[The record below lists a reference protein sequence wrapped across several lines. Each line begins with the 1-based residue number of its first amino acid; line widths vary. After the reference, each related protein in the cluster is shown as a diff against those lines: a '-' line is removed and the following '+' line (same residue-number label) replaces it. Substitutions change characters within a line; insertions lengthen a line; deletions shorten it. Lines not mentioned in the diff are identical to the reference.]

1 MSSPRIP
8 PNRCL
13 ISARTNTQ
21 SNPNPRQAGETAG
34 TVAALTTPPVLRLPP
49 DNAQGTAPVF
59 EGTEHSDEF
68 KLRVDVQLVMVDAVV
83 RDRNGRPMDNL
94 QREDFRVFEDGTEQP
109 ITSFSQDKLPLAV
122 ALVVDRSGSIGFVM
136 RQLRRTAY
144 QTLSQLKPDDQVA
157 LFAFA
162 DQALRLEDLTTDRQ
176 RIAQPDFHH
185 RSSRGYEY
193 QRCSL

>member
-1 MSSPRIP
+1 M
-8 PNRCL
+8 
-13 ISARTNTQ
+13 
-21 SNPNPRQAGETAG
+21 
-34 TVAALTTPPVLRLPP
+34 
-49 DNAQGTAPVF
+49 
-59 EGTEHSDEF
+59 
-68 KLRVDVQLVMVDAVV
+68 VMVDAVV
-83 RDRNGRPMDNL
+83 RDRNGRPIDNL

-136 RQLRRTAY
+136 RQLRRAAY

-176 RIAQPDFHH
+176 RIASRISTIEARGGTNINDALYDAIHYSELGRT
-185 RSSRGYEY
+185 RSSPR
-193 QRCSL
+193 